1 MKAQPLQATIG
12 RETGSGASR
21 RLRAEGRVPGVVY
34 GKGREA
40 TPLSVDWP
48 ELRAIMAE
56 SGVNALV
63 DLDLE
68 GEQLLAL
75 VYETQR
81 NPVKLTI
88 DHIDLL
94 VVDPD
99 EPIQVTV
106 PLTMTGVAEQVGRRG
121 AVVEQQLN
129 ELAVLAPP
137 AGIPSELT
145 LDISEMTLERNLT
158 VADLELPERVQLVD
172 VGADQILAVA
182 KKTRATLA
190 LERETAR
197 KEAGELDDEDG
208 EGAGGEE

>member
-1 MKAQPLQATIG
+1 MELTLQAETRAG
-12 RETGSGASR
+12 RGTGPAK
-21 RLRAEGRVPGVVY
+21 RLRAAGRIPGIIYGPGV
-34 GKGREA
+34 ENTA
-40 TPLSVDWP
+40 LSVDWP

-75 VYETQR
+75 VYDTQR

-106 PLTMTGVAEQVGRRG
+106 PLTLTGVAEQVGRRG

-129 ELAVLAPP
+129 ELTVLAPP
-137 AGIPSELT
+137 AGIPSELS
-145 LDISEMTLERNLT
+145 LDISEMTLDVNLT
-158 VADLELPERVQLVD
+158 VQDLDLPERVELVD
-172 VGADQILAVA
+172 IDADQILAVA

-190 LERETAR
+190 LERENAR
-197 KEAGELDDEDG
+197 KEAGDLDDEDD
-208 EGAGGEE
+208 GGEE